1 MQAAPPRPTAQAAEM
16 AAAVLAVDGP
26 GTGLLLLARAG
37 PARDA
42 WQDSLQDK
50 LQQPLRR
57 LPLRACPDRLYGG
70 LDLAGTLAAGRPCM
84 QPGLLQECA
93 GQALLLPMAECWSA
107 ADAGRLLQERDRLD
121 QPPTLVAYDEQLE
134 DEETAVA
141 SALAEGLAMHLEL
154 PELGL
159 ASSWVEPV
167 FSPDDIAA
175 ARRNL
180 AQLRTPAKVVEAVA
194 ALSLALGVASLRATL
209 QTLRVARAL
218 AALRGQA
225 EVEQADLD
233 WAVQQVLLPRATQMP
248 SAPEEPEA
256 ESEPES
262 APEQDS
268 AQDPS
273 AQPPPSDA
281 MPPPNT
287 PPPAD
292 SPDTQAEE
300 EQAGPNEAQAMVA
313 ATRAQ
318 LPPGLLAKWQIRQR
332 SRQLSQG
339 RAGAKSRSRQRGR
352 PIAVVPGQPDGHNRL
367 DVLATLRAAAPWQ
380 KLRGRNPLAQRVG
393 QSAQPSRLEIRRAD
407 FRLRRYEQKT
417 ETCTIFLVDASG
429 SAALHRLAEA
439 KGAVELLLAD
449 CYVRRDHVAVIVFR
463 GYKSELLL
471 PPTRSLV
478 RAKRSL
484 AAVPGGGGTPLAS
497 ALDQGLQLAQDV
509 QRRGQT
515 PLLVLMSDGRANVT
529 RAGQGG
535 RQQAQEEAL
544 AAARTI
550 AGTGTSS
557 LYIDTAPFAQAAGR
571 ELAAA
576 MAARYLP
583 LPQAQSQGVSA
594 AVREQVA

>member
-1 MQAAPPRPTAQAAEM
+1 MQAAPPRRAAESADI

-37 PARDA
+37 PAREA
-42 WQDSLQDK
+42 WQQSLQDK

-57 LPLRACPDRLYGG
+57 LPLRCCPDRLYGG
-70 LDLAGTLAAGRPCM
+70 LDLAATLAAGRPRM
-84 QPGLLQECA
+84 QPGLLRESA
-93 GQALLLPMAECWSA
+93 GQVVLMPMAERWSV
-107 ADAGRLLQERDRLD
+107 ADAGRLLQEREVLD
-121 QPPTLVAYDEQLE
+121 QPPTLVAFDEHID
-134 DEETAVA
+134 DESSGVA
-141 SALAEGLAMHLEL
+141 NALAEGLAMHLEL

-159 ASSWVEPV
+159 AAGWEDAV
-167 FSPDDIAA
+167 FGPAEIAA
-175 ARRNL
+175 ARRTL
-180 AQLRTPAKVVEAVA
+180 KQVQTPAKVTEAVA
-194 ALSLALGVASLRATL
+194 ALTVALGVSSLRAAL
-209 QTLRVARAL
+209 HTLRVARAL
-218 AALRGQA
+218 AALRGHAQI
-225 EVEQADLD
+225 EQADLD

-248 SAPEEPEA
+248 SAPEEPE
-256 ESEPES
+256 PEAAS
-262 APEQDS
+262 TPEDGQDQ
-268 AQDPS
+268 A
-273 AQPPPSDA
+273 APPPSNENPAQATEPPSADA
-281 MPPPNT
+281 
-287 PPPAD
+287 
-292 SPDTQAEE
+292 PDTS
-300 EQAGPNEAQAMVA
+300 EQAGQSEAQAMIA

-318 LPPGLLAKWQIRQR
+318 LPPGLLAQWQIRQR

-352 PIAVVPGQPDGHNRL
+352 PIGVVPGQPDGHNRL

-380 KLRGRNPLAQRVG
+380 RLRGRVPMAESTSP
-393 QSAQPSRLEIRRAD
+393 SAAVNRLQIRRAD

-463 GYKSELLL
+463 GYKAELLL

-515 PLLVLMSDGRANVT
+515 PLLVVMSDGRANVT

-535 RQQAQEEAL
+535 RQQAQQEAL
-544 AAARTI
+544 LAARRIAAAS
-550 AGTGTSS
+550 TSS

-576 MAARYLP
+576 LNARYLP
-583 LPQAQSQGVSA
+583 LPQAQSQSVSA